1 MNFNDSTCMIS
12 NTGFLKLKYFE
23 LNQNLEQM
31 NSQVYD
37 VNNTE
42 VTLAKKMKI
51 ILHFNNELRTKR

>member
-1 MNFNDSTCMIS
+1 MIS
-12 NTGFLKLKYFE
+12 NSGFLKLKYFE